1 MIKIETSSK
10 GAELTSILFN
20 GEEKLHDARSFWNR
34 HSPVLFPIVRK
45 IKR

>member
-1 MIKIETSSK
+1 MIEIKTVNQ
-10 GAELTSILFN
+10 GAELTSIVFN
-20 GEEKLHDARSFWNR
+20 GEEKLHDAKSYWNR